1 MAVKRRLLKFVLPL
15 ITALLAA
22 AVLWPQEAPAGVSA
36 ERGAAASP
44 FSWQSADGRMD
55 LNRATAEDL
64 ELLPGIGPV
73 KAAAIIAYREEFG
86 AFQSEYELIAVE
98 GIDLE
103 LLSGFIDYICVEET
117 DEDTGS

>member
-1 MAVKRRLLKFVLPL
+1 
-15 ITALLAA
+15 
-22 AVLWPQEAPAGVSA
+22 
-36 ERGAAASP
+36 
-44 FSWQSADGRMD
+44 MD

-73 KAAAIIAYREEFG
+73 KAGAIIDYREKYG
-86 AFQSEYELIAVE
+86 AFQSEYELIAVP

>member
-1 MAVKRRLLKFVLPL
+1 MTGKRRLLKFALPL
-15 ITALLAA
+15 ITVLLAA
-22 AVLWPQEAPAGVSA
+22 AVLWPQETPGGVYA
-36 ERGAAASP
+36 ERGSAASP
-44 FSWQSADGRMD
+44 FAWQGANGRMD

-73 KAAAIIAYREEFG
+73 KAGAIIDYREEYG
-86 AFQSEYELIAVE
+86 AFQSEYELIAVP

>member
-1 MAVKRRLLKFVLPL
+1 
-15 ITALLAA
+15 
-22 AVLWPQEAPAGVSA
+22 
-36 ERGAAASP
+36 
-44 FSWQSADGRMD
+44 MD

-73 KAAAIIAYREEFG
+73 KAGAIIDYREKYG
-86 AFQSEYELIAVE
+86 SFQSEYELIAVP

>member
-1 MAVKRRLLKFVLPL
+1 MTGKRRLLKFALPL
-15 ITALLAA
+15 ITVLLAA
-22 AVLWPQEAPAGVSA
+22 AVLWPQETPGGVYA
-36 ERGAAASP
+36 ERGGGAPP
-44 FSWQSADGRMD
+44 FAWQGADGRMD

-73 KAAAIIAYREEFG
+73 KAGAIIDYREEYG
-86 AFQSEYELIAVE
+86 AFQSEYELIAVP

>member
-1 MAVKRRLLKFVLPL
+1 MTGKRRLLKFALPL
-15 ITALLAA
+15 ITVLLAA
-22 AVLWPQEAPAGVSA
+22 AVLWPQETPGGVYA
-36 ERGAAASP
+36 ARGSAASP
-44 FSWQSADGRMD
+44 FAWQGAGGRMD

-73 KAAAIIAYREEFG
+73 KAGAIIDYREKYG
-86 AFQSEYELIAVE
+86 SFQSEYELIAVP